1 MENPFAYLEGVG
13 QTTTLNAL
21 SFTLLVVAA
30 FLILF
35 LPRRYAALPLLA
47 VCCYMTLGQLLVVM
61 GLHFPIFRI
70 IIFLGWLRVLA
81 RGEFIGLRLNKL
93 DRVFIWWVVVSI
105 VAAVLLKSTGDVW
118 QNRLGFAYNA
128 LGSYFLFRCLVR
140 DFEDVEA
147 ILRGMA
153 VLCVPLAISMIVEN
167 FTERNPFAVF
177 GGVPLIPFD
186 RYERSRCQGP
196 FEHPI
201 LAGTFAISL
210 FPLFA
215 VLFWDRFERKIRGTG
230 RMIFGIVSVSAILV
244 TSYSSG
250 PFMGWL
256 VGTAGLLLW
265 QWKYMMRPLRWGIVF
280 MMIGLQAVMKTP
292 IWWLIGKISVISGG
306 TGYHR
311 SFLIDSCIR
320 NFTDWCLL
328 GTRHTAE
335 WGPTAPLWNDP
346 DNTDITSQYV
356 LECVNGGLGKF
367 ILFVAILVICFKRI
381 GNAIKML
388 EGVDRTMQL
397 FFWGLGCAMVSH
409 LMSFI
414 SVAYFDQVIV
424 FYYLTIAIIS
434 RLTEPEVLESVIIA
448 ATGSSELES
457 GSSQPLG
464 SAQPAVT

>member
-1 MENPFAYLEGVG
+1 MESPFAYLEGVG
-13 QTTTLNAL
+13 EATTLNAF
-21 SFTLLVVAA
+21 SFTMLVVAA
-30 FLILF
+30 LLILS
-35 LPRRYAALPLLA
+35 LPRRYAVLPLLA

-70 IIFLGWLRVLA
+70 IIFVGWIRILT

-93 DRVFIWWVVVSI
+93 DRVFIWWVVVSVI
-105 VAAVLLKSTGDVW
+105 AAVLLKSTGDVW
-118 QNRLGFAYNA
+118 QNRLGFAYTA
-128 LGSYFLFRCLVR
+128 AGSYFLFRCLVR

-167 FTERNPFAVF
+167 FAERNPFAVL

-186 RYERSRCQGP
+186 RYERFRCQGP

-201 LAGTFAISL
+201 LAGTFAMSL

-215 VLFWDRFERKIRGTG
+215 VLFWDRFEQRIRGGG
-230 RMIFGIVSVSAILV
+230 RMIVGLVSVSAILV
-244 TSYSSG
+244 TSYSAG

-256 VGTAGLLLW
+256 TGTAGLLLW
-265 QWKYMMRPLRWGIVF
+265 QWKYMMRPLRWGIVV
-280 MMIGLQAVMKTP
+280 MLIGLQAVMKTP

-320 NFTDWCLL
+320 NFTDWWLL
-328 GTRHTAE
+328 GTRYTAE

-356 LECVNGGLGKF
+356 LECVNGGLLKF
-367 ILFVAILVICFKRI
+367 VLFVVMIVICFKRI
-381 GNAIKML
+381 GNAIKTL
-388 EGVDRTMQL
+388 EGVDRSKQL

-409 LMSFI
+409 MMSFI

-424 FYYLTIAIIS
+424 FYYLTIAVVS
-434 RLTEPEVLESVIIA
+434 RLTEGEVLETVLTANSA
-448 ATGSSELES
+448 AESEAGPS
-457 GSSQPLG
+457 RPLDT
-464 SAQPAVT
+464 AQPVVT

>member
-13 QTTTLNAL
+13 ERTTLNAF
-21 SFTLLVVAA
+21 SFTMLVLASLLI
-30 FLILF
+30 FF
-35 LPRRYAALPLLA
+35 LPRRYAVLPLLA
-47 VCCYMTLGQLLVVM
+47 VCCYMTLGQLLVIM

-70 IIFLGWLRVLA
+70 IIFVGWLRVLV
-81 RGEFIGLRLNKL
+81 RGEFIGLRWTQL

-105 VAAVLLKSTGDVW
+105 IAAVLLKFSGDVW
-118 QNRLGFAYNA
+118 QNRLGFAYTA
-128 LGSYFLFRCLVR
+128 IGSYFMFRCLVR
-140 DFEDVEA
+140 DYEDVEA

-153 VLCVPLAISMIVEN
+153 VLCAPLAISMIAEN
-167 FTERNPFAVF
+167 FMERNPFAVF
-177 GGVPLIPFD
+177 GGVPLIPFE
-186 RYERSRCQGP
+186 RYERFRCQGP

-201 LAGTFAISL
+201 LAGTFAISF

-215 VLFWDRFERKIRGTG
+215 VLLWDQFERKAPGIR
-230 RMIFGIVSVSAILV
+230 RMIIGLLSVSAILV

-256 VGTAGLLLW
+256 IGTAGLFFW
-265 QWKYMMRPLRWGIVF
+265 QWRYMMRTVRWGAVF
-280 MMIGLQAVMKTP
+280 MLIATQAVMKTP

-320 NFTDWCLL
+320 NFTDWWLL

-335 WGPTAPLWNDP
+335 WGPTAPLPNDP

-367 ILFVAILVICFKRI
+367 ILFVVMIVICFKSLGR
-381 GNAIKML
+381 AIRYL
-388 EGVDRTMQL
+388 EGVDRSKQL
-397 FFWGLGCAMVSH
+397 FFWGMGCAMVSH
-409 LMSFI
+409 MMSFI

-424 FYYLTIAIIS
+424 FYYLTLAIIS
-434 RLTEPEVLESVIIA
+434 CLTAPAYLESLA
-448 ATGSSELES
+448 SADTAEESEGGPS
-457 GSSQPLG
+457 RPLDTP
-464 SAQPAVT
+464 QPAVS